1 MSQSEWNA
9 ARAKL
14 QSSPD
19 YVMVRRSAQAG
30 QFAGEKKGGQDGIAI
45 NWFEINKLDLPTS
58 SGGGGPS
65 YDDTIIKKD
74 LADLQDE
81 VDVLQDQVDA
91 IVVPDT
97 SSLATKKELTDAV
110 KVLQDQIDA
119 IKAGGGGGDGFDP
132 TELIADIDALA
143 KDLNDLEDAVDV
155 DTEAITKNTE
165 DIADLAAQ
173 ARVAIMKNTEDIAKN
188 TEDVKNLW
196 TVNGDR
202 KNETE
207 ANAAAITDLENNKV
221 ELAAGQSML
230 TIWRGSTSEY
240 DAITHDPNT
249 LYIVTP

>member
-1 MSQSEWNA
+1 MSQAEWNA

-14 QSSPD
+14 QSGPD

-30 QFAGEKKGGQDGIAI
+30 QFAGDKKGGQDGIAI
-45 NWFEINKLDLPTS
+45 NWFEINKLDLPAAT
-58 SGGGGPS
+58 GGKA
-65 YDDTIIKKD
+65 YDDTVIKKD

-143 KDLNDLEDAVDV
+143 KDLSDLEDAVDE
-155 DTEAITKNTE
+155 DT
-165 DIADLAAQ
+165 AA
-173 ARVAIMKNTEDIAKN
+173 IAKN
-188 TEDVKNLW
+188 TADVKNLW

-202 KNETE
+202 KNETT
-207 ANAAAITDLENNKV
+207 ANADAITALQNNKV